1 MAKRLLTTFFCKS
14 KNALPADLD
23 ACDGRYF
30 IQYGVSHFDVREAVA
45 RVFYTSRHLHKRLRS
60 LPDVQPHITSER
72 QGRLIYHM
80 AQHAHLALELDGYVE
95 RRS

>member
-30 IQYGVSHFDVREAVA
+30 IHYGVSHVDVREAISSVYHSA
-45 RVFYTSRHLHKRLRS
+45 KHLHKRLRFV
-60 LPDVQPHITSER
+60 PDTQPHLTSKR

-80 AQHAHLALELDGYVE
+80 AQNALLALELDGYLE
-95 RRS
+95 RRP